1 MLRNHC
7 LEELSMS
14 RLWSQ
19 EKYNEWDAINKEEI
33 RAHINKRHS
42 IYLHS
47 EYGTGKTH
55 FLLWLAKK
63 YYNMGYSV
71 YFAMFA
77 DISRELK
84 KEIGDRQ
91 GGIYNKS
98 INTKMRECDIL
109 CIDDLGNEQM
119 TPFTHEALVTVIN
132 HRYVHKKPTFI
143 TSNYDPKALY
153 NIYKKE
159 IGEMKAGQLITRLQ
173 TFGVIELKAIDY
185 RKKYEY

>member
-1 MLRNHC
+1 MI
-7 LEELSMS
+7 
-14 RLWSQ
+14 WSK

-33 RAHINKRHS
+33 KNHINKRHS

-55 FLLWLAKK
+55 FLLWLSKK
-63 YYNMGYSV
+63 YYNQGYGI

-77 DISRELK
+77 DISRDLK

-91 GGIYNKS
+91 GGVFNKS
-98 INTKMRECDIL
+98 INTKMRECDVL

-119 TPFTHEALVTVIN
+119 TPFTHEALVTAIN
-132 HRYVHKKPTFI
+132 YRYMNDKATFI
-143 TSNYDPKALY
+143 TSNYSLKALY
-153 NIYKKE
+153 NIYEKE
-159 IGEMKAGQLITRLQ
+159 VGSTKAGQLITRIK
-173 TFGVIELKAIDY
+173 TFGEIELKAIDY